1 METKSMYAVEKAG
14 QFPPSD
20 QRYGGFANLRAW
32 RRRKGPLQG
41 FTLIE
46 LLVVIAIIAILAA
59 LLLPALNK
67 AKTKATGAACLS
79 NQKQLALAFV
89 MYADDNGDMMSGPY
103 FNGVYMPGGGYWAG
117 PAPSLIP
124 GMTVDQGINA
134 VRKGFSQGPLWKYCF
149 NGGAYHCPGDTRF
162 TRRTVGNHWA
172 YDSYSKADGMN
183 GQEWLA
189 VPNNITKMSLVPRP
203 STAMVFVEE
212 ADSRGFN
219 LGTWAFNPGPT
230 ADACSWVDT
239 LASFHG
245 NVSTFSFADAHA
257 EAHKWL
263 EASSIAAASAAG
275 AGLDNPFYWARN
287 RPIDR
292 DINWIIP
299 RFQYAGM
306 PAYAQ

>member
-1 METKSMYAVEKAG
+1 METKSLYAVERTG
-14 QFPPSD
+14 QFRIVRCNHKLD
-20 QRYGGFANLRAW
+20 RLRTSRSG
-32 RRRKGPLQG
+32 RRATVGG

-89 MYADDNGDMMSGPY
+89 MYADDNGDVMSGPY
-103 FNGVYMPGGGYWAG
+103 FNGVFMPGGGYWAG
-117 PAPSLIP
+117 PTPNLVT

-134 VRKGFSQGPLWKYCF
+134 VRNGFSKGPLWKYCF

-189 VPNNITKMSLVPRP
+189 AANNLTKLSLVPRP

-212 ADSRGFN
+212 ADSRGYDN
-219 LGTWAFNPGPT
+219 GTWAFNPGPT

-245 NVSTFSFADAHA
+245 NSSTFSFADAHA
-257 EAHKWL
+257 ESHKWL